1 MSFDFRGD
9 QLRTNRIIS
18 SGSAP
23 LLVYP
28 SSSALNFQGGLSGFS
43 TASIGTDVFFYVSGS
58 AAKKSLF
65 GGDIKISGSSLINIL
80 SGTNPDALSA
90 LGLGPG
96 LFVSSS
102 MAMSNSLVL
111 LSGVDPT
118 AERGGLIFNSG
129 ASLNMFSGA
138 LGDSPG
144 LVIEPAVNQGTVQ
157 VNIRGDLN
165 VSSGS
170 VSVSVLDY
178 PVWVYSGSSPS
189 PGTGLLLTAGP
200 VPDQIL
206 LTLTGSIQTD
216 KLTSPQLTG
225 SIRNV
230 DGTNNFIAP
239 RNMTANYNSTKQWE
253 LTGAMRQVSLA
264 GYSRTNLTSSTVI
277 GYGYFDPSQHPS
289 NVTVGIEAVGMN
301 MDGVSGTLSLYSQND
316 AATVT
321 TLSWSGTSTLT
332 TGSYQY
338 SVFSL
343 PANAKSYELHLNQTG
358 GTNGGSSYT
367 SVGFVNFRI
376 T

>member
-18 SGSAP
+18 SGSTP

-28 SSSALNFQGGLSGFS
+28 SSSALNFQGGLSEFS

-65 GGDIKISGSSLINIL
+65 GGDIKVSGSSLINIL
-80 SGTNPDALSA
+80 SGTNPDAMSA

-102 MAMSNSLVL
+102 VAMSNSLFL
-111 LSGVDPT
+111 LSGIEPT
-118 AERGGLIFNSG
+118 AEVGGLMLDSG
-129 ASLNMFSGA
+129 AALTMFSGA
-138 LGDSPG
+138 IGENPG
-144 LVIEPAVNQGTVQ
+144 FTVEPAANQNTMQ
-157 VNIRGDLN
+157 VNLRGDLN

-170 VSVSVLDY
+170 ISVSVFDN
-178 PVWVYSGSSPS
+178 PMKVYSGSISS
-189 PGTGLLLTAGP
+189 PGIGLLVSAGP
-200 VPDQIL
+200 ASNQIL
-206 LTLTGSIQTD
+206 VSMTGSIQTD
-216 KLTSPQLTG
+216 KLTSPQMTG

-239 RNMTANYNSTKQWE
+239 RNMTANYNSTNQWE

-277 GYGYFDPSQHPS
+277 GYGYFDPALHPS
-289 NVTVGIEAVGMN
+289 SVTIGIEAVGMN
-301 MDGVSGTLSLYSQND
+301 MGGVSGVLSLYSQND

-338 SVFSL
+338 SVFNL
-343 PANAKSYELHLNQTG
+343 PASAKSYELHLSQNG
-358 GTNGGSSYT
+358 GTDGGSSYT

-376 T
+376 S